1 MYDSYVIMEGDTLNS
16 IASKLKTSPEIIESL
31 NNNFSLI
38 PGSVINVPKSND
50 YFDYYQVER
59 GDTLYNIA
67 SLYGI
72 DVKLLSML
80 NGINVSDYIYPK
92 QVLLVPKKGVTL
104 YITATGDTLD
114 EIVKGF
120 NVSLMDLV
128 KQNKKIYLQAEQL
141 IVYK

>member
-16 IASKLKTSPEIIESL
+16 IASKLKTSPEIIETL

-38 PGSVINVPKSND
+38 PGSVIDVPKSND
-50 YFDYYQVER
+50 YFDYYQVEK
-59 GDTLYNIA
+59 GDTLYNIS

-92 QVLLVPKKGVTL
+92 QILLVPRKGITL
-104 YITATGDTLD
+104 YITASGDTLD

-120 NVSLMDLV
+120 NVSIMDLV
-128 KQNKKIYLQAEQL
+128 KQNKNIYLQPEQL

>member
-16 IASKLKTSPEIIESL
+16 IASKLKTSPEIIETL

-72 DVKLLSML
+72 DVKLLSVL

-128 KQNKKIYLQAEQL
+128 KQNKKIYLQPEQL

>member
-16 IASKLKTSPEIIESL
+16 IASKLKTSPEIIETL

>member
-1 MYDSYVIMEGDTLNS
+1 MYDSYVVMEGDTLNS
-16 IASKLKTSPEIIESL
+16 IASKLNISPEIIEKI

-38 PGSVINVPKSND
+38 PGSIIDVPKSND
-50 YFDYYQVER
+50 YFGYYQVEK

-72 DVKLLSML
+72 DVRLLSTL
-80 NGINVSDYIYPK
+80 NGINVNDYIYPE
-92 QVLLVPKKGVTL
+92 QILLVPRKGVTL

-120 NVSLMDLV
+120 NVSLVDLV
-128 KQNKKIYLQAEQL
+128 RQNKNIYLQPEQL

>member
-16 IASKLKTSPEIIESL
+16 IASKLKTSPEIIETL

-128 KQNKKIYLQAEQL
+128 KQNKKIYLQPEQL